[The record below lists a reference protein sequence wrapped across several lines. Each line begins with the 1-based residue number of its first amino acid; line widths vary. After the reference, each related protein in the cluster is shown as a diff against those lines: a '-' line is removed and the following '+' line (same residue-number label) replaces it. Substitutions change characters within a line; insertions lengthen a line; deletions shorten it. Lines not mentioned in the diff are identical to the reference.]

1 MKIAIIGYGRMGH
14 IIENTAT
21 ARGHEIVCRIDTA
34 NQEDFGSEAFR
45 SADVAI
51 EFSTPATAADNV
63 LKAFAAGVKVVSGT
77 TAWFPEHHDEMEKLC
92 AQGATLFWSS
102 NFSIGVYL
110 FSAASR
116 YLARLMDGF
125 PGYSVAIDEI
135 HHCHKLDSPSGTA
148 VSIAEGVISQL
159 QRKDRWTNDLAPI
172 GEVETDKEPTDGN
185 ELSIFSW
192 RHDEVPGTHRVRYE
206 SGADRISITHEA
218 KSREGFALG
227 AVIAAEYAL
236 NHSGLLGMDDLFDD
250 IN

>member
-14 IIENTAT
+14 IIEQTAI
-21 ARGHEIVCRIDTA
+21 ARGHEIVCTIDAA
-34 NQEDFGSEAFR
+34 NQWDFDSDAFR
-45 SADVAI
+45 TADVAI
-51 EFSTPATAADNV
+51 EFSTPAAAYANV
-63 LKAFAAGVKVVSGT
+63 LKALDAGVKVVSGT
-77 TAWFPEHHDEMEKLC
+77 TGWFAEHCDEMEKFC

-116 YLARLMDGF
+116 YIARLMNGF
-125 PGYSVAIDEI
+125 PDYSVAIDEI

-148 VSIAEGVISQL
+148 VNIAEGVISEL
-159 QRKDRWTNDLAPI
+159 KRKDGWTNELAPI
-172 GEVETDKEPTDGN
+172 GEMETDKEPADGR

-227 AVIAAEYAL
+227 AVIAAEFTIS
-236 NHSGLLGMDDLFDD
+236 HSGLLGMDDLFKN
-250 IN
+250 IL